1 VQNSKVTER
10 LDHVDRYAVEP
21 EYRNGLTPGIA
32 ILIVLLVLA
41 ALWRALG
48 GITIDTTLSIIVK
61 VPAWMMFLGATA
73 VFIGAVFI
81 GRYMR
86 EEL

>member
-1 VQNSKVTER
+1 MYKAQTDVTER
-10 LDHVDRYAVEP
+10 LDRYDIEP
-21 EYRNGLTPGIA
+21 GYRNGLTPGIA

-41 ALWRALG
+41 ALWKALG

-61 VPAWMMFLGATA
+61 IPAWIMFLGGLA
-73 VFIGAVFI
+73 VIIGAVFI

-86 EEL
+86 DEL